1 MNTTAYND
9 IRSTRILIRGAGD
22 LASGIAH
29 RLCRSGFR
37 VCLIDTA
44 TPMAVRRMVSFCE
57 AVYEGHKTIE
67 GITAVHISQ
76 PELIFPVWEKGQIP
90 LLIDPENLTRH
101 FLKPHVVIDAIIAK
115 RNLGTDKSDA
125 PLVIGMGPGFN
136 AGSDVHVVIETNRG
150 HNLGKLIFEGS
161 AERNTGVPGTIGGF
175 NVERVLRA
183 PCKGFFKAQKDI
195 GDQVAKGEL
204 IGQVSSVPILSKI
217 DGIVRGM
224 LRDNTMV
231 TNGMKVGDVDPRGDI
246 GLCPTISDK
255 ARSLGGAAIE
265 AILSQL
271 PKHLAQIYCSD
282 SEKNLN

>member
-1 MNTTAYND
+1 MIHSTYND
-9 IRSTRILIRGAGD
+9 IRSTKILIRGAGD

-37 VCLIDTA
+37 VCLIDTD
-44 TPMAVRRMVSFCE
+44 TPMAVRRMVSFSE
-57 AVYEGHKTIE
+57 AVYDGEKTIE

-76 PELIFPVWEKGQIP
+76 PEEILPVWEKGQIP
-90 LLIDPENLTRH
+90 LLIDPANKTRH
-101 FLKPHVVIDAIIAK
+101 FLKPHVLIDAIIAK

-136 AGSDVHVVIETNRG
+136 AGADVHVVIETNRG
-150 HNLGKLIFEGS
+150 HNLGKLIFEGP

-183 PCKGFFKAQKDI
+183 PCAGIFKSQKDI
-195 GDQVAKGEL
+195 GDQVAKGEQ
-204 IGQVSSVPILSKI
+204 IAQVSGVPILSKI
-217 DGIVRGM
+217 DGIIRGM
-224 LRDNTMV
+224 LRDNTPV

-246 GLCPTISDK
+246 RLCPTISDK

-271 PKHLAQIYCSD
+271 PKHLPEQ
-282 SEKNLN
+282 